1 MKRLSFAG
9 AISDRKDASGD
20 RKKQPTRLA
29 PLTEVK
35 RQGIQNRVEN
45 DGNRSF
51 HEKTVQNTFLA
62 PIRLLSKNNGNY
74 VFLIATSR
82 FLSETTR

>member
-9 AISDRKDASGD
+9 AISDRKDASGG
-20 RKKQPTRLA
+20 REKQPTRLA
-29 PLTEVK
+29 PLTEVR
-35 RQGIQNRVEN
+35 RQRIQNRVEN

-51 HEKTVQNTFLA
+51 HEKTVKNTFLA

-82 FLSETTR
+82 FLSETKR